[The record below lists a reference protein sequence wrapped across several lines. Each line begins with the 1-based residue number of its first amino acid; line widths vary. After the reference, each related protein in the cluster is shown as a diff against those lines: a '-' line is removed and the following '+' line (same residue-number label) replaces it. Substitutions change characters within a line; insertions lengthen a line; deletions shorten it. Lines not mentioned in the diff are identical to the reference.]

1 MQIWIELLKEENK
14 TNMKIVVHHLIEWM
28 GKKEALKE
36 QNSPFVVLFLV
47 KASYPLLLVE
57 ATYSFCTLM

>member
-1 MQIWIELLKEENK
+1 MQIWIELLKEESK

-36 QNSPFVVLFLV
+36 QNSPFVLGQG
-47 KASYPLLLVE
+47 
-57 ATYSFCTLM
+57 